1 MVLGLFGL
9 LSLLRFLGL
18 MLASTSAH
26 TQSLPRV
33 PAIGILVLDA
43 CFLTKT
49 QVLLVPSR
57 FELLNRGDH
66 HAFFVTELHLD
77 LHILMSIVTRRLEEP
92 RSAAPVR
99 AAASCQLNV
108 AESQL
113 GDDLLDNGMVASCR
127 DSEELPLTTF
137 GVGLGVALFASYA
150 QSMTSEKEPAKT
162 SHFSAKPQA
171 WSKGP
176 MRLRGA
182 SKHCTKD

>member
-1 MVLGLFGL
+1 
-9 LSLLRFLGL
+9 
-18 MLASTSAH
+18 ML
-26 TQSLPRV
+26 
-33 PAIGILVLDA
+33 
-43 CFLTKT
+43 
-49 QVLLVPSR
+49 
-57 FELLNRGDH
+57 
-66 HAFFVTELHLD
+66 
-77 LHILMSIVTRRLEEP
+77 
-92 RSAAPVR
+92 PVR

-176 MRLRGA
+176 MRSRGCVKTLYKRLGTHTVRA
-182 SKHCTKD
+182 AN